1 MFSSGLNCNL
11 SFPSCLGYPQ
21 DSEELIPKMAREPI
35 ILNVYDMYWINEY
48 TTPIGLGVFHS
59 GVEIYGTE
67 YAYGGH
73 AQPKSG
79 IFEITPRVAEE
90 LGEQFRY
97 R

>member
-1 MFSSGLNCNL
+1 M
-11 SFPSCLGYPQ
+11 
-21 DSEELIPKMAREPI
+21 
-35 ILNVYDMYWINEY
+35 LNVMLQYWINEY

-59 GVEIYGTE
+59 GVEIYGTGMYYIQEIEFKETGIQRKYISATE

>member
-1 MFSSGLNCNL
+1 M
-11 SFPSCLGYPQ
+11 
-21 DSEELIPKMAREPI
+21 
-35 ILNVYDMYWINEY
+35 
-48 TTPIGLGVFHS
+48 
-59 GVEIYGTE
+59 EIYGTGMYYIQEIKYRKKKIRHKYISVIE

-79 IFEITPRVAEE
+79 IFEIAPRVAEE

>member
-1 MFSSGLNCNL
+1 MLSIIYLYIHMF
-11 SFPSCLGYPQ
+11 
-21 DSEELIPKMAREPI
+21 I
-35 ILNVYDMYWINEY
+35 V
-48 TTPIGLGVFHS
+48 
-59 GVEIYGTE
+59 E

-73 AQPKSG
+73 TQPRSG

>member
-1 MFSSGLNCNL
+1 
-11 SFPSCLGYPQ
+11 
-21 DSEELIPKMAREPI
+21 
-35 ILNVYDMYWINEY
+35 MY
-48 TTPIGLGVFHS
+48 HS
-59 GVEIYGTE
+59 GVEIYGTGIYYIQEIKYKKIKIWYKYISIIE

>member
-1 MFSSGLNCNL
+1 MEQVCVTRIKKKKKRKENTKYIS
-11 SFPSCLGYPQ
+11 
-21 DSEELIPKMAREPI
+21 A
-35 ILNVYDMYWINEY
+35 
-48 TTPIGLGVFHS
+48 
-59 GVEIYGTE
+59 TE

>member
-1 MFSSGLNCNL
+1 M
-11 SFPSCLGYPQ
+11 
-21 DSEELIPKMAREPI
+21 
-35 ILNVYDMYWINEY
+35 
-48 TTPIGLGVFHS
+48 FHS
-59 GVEIYGTE
+59 GVEIYGTGIYLTNKVWDKNWGNIYNNKCISIIE

-73 AQPKSG
+73 AQPRSG

>member
-1 MFSSGLNCNL
+1 ML
-11 SFPSCLGYPQ
+11 Q
-21 DSEELIPKMAREPI
+21 
-35 ILNVYDMYWINEY
+35 YWINEY

-59 GVEIYGTE
+59 GVEIYGTGIYQFIEYILYTQKIQYRKQKFDTYISATE

-73 AQPKSG
+73 AQPRSG

>member
-1 MFSSGLNCNL
+1 M
-11 SFPSCLGYPQ
+11 
-21 DSEELIPKMAREPI
+21 
-35 ILNVYDMYWINEY
+35 
-48 TTPIGLGVFHS
+48 FHS
-59 GVEIYGTE
+59 GVEIYGTGMYYIYKKLNAKEQIKIRHKFIYHVIE

>member
-1 MFSSGLNCNL
+1 MLLLVGVYF
-11 SFPSCLGYPQ
+11 
-21 DSEELIPKMAREPI
+21 I
-35 ILNVYDMYWINEY
+35 IIVVIIIIINNKY
-48 TTPIGLGVFHS
+48 IS
-59 GVEIYGTE
+59 AIE

-73 AQPKSG
+73 AQPRSG

>member
-1 MFSSGLNCNL
+1 MEQVYILYICIYFLNL
-11 SFPSCLGYPQ
+11 
-21 DSEELIPKMAREPI
+21 LITKV
-35 ILNVYDMYWINEY
+35 NY
-48 TTPIGLGVFHS
+48 FHQFL
-59 GVEIYGTE
+59 E

-73 AQPKSG
+73 SKPISG

>member
-1 MFSSGLNCNL
+1 MN
-11 SFPSCLGYPQ
+11 
-21 DSEELIPKMAREPI
+21 IPHLLVSVYFILVWKYMEQVCVIFEKKQVRVRENKNFTHI
-35 ILNVYDMYWINEY
+35 SVI
-48 TTPIGLGVFHS
+48 
-59 GVEIYGTE
+59 E

>member
-1 MFSSGLNCNL
+1 MEQVCIIFKRL
-11 SFPSCLGYPQ
+11 SIRKQEF
-21 DSEELIPKMAREPI
+21 
-35 ILNVYDMYWINEY
+35 NINR
-48 TTPIGLGVFHS
+48 FF
-59 GVEIYGTE
+59 IYVIE

>member
-1 MFSSGLNCNL
+1 M
-11 SFPSCLGYPQ
+11 
-21 DSEELIPKMAREPI
+21 LI
-35 ILNVYDMYWINEY
+35 V
-48 TTPIGLGVFHS
+48 
-59 GVEIYGTE
+59 E

-73 AQPKSG
+73 TQPRSG

>member
-1 MFSSGLNCNL
+1 MRRQLKK
-11 SFPSCLGYPQ
+11 Y
-21 DSEELIPKMAREPI
+21 
-35 ILNVYDMYWINEY
+35 MYEMSIF
-48 TTPIGLGVFHS
+48 FH
-59 GVEIYGTE
+59 VE

-73 AQPKSG
+73 AQPRSG

>member
-1 MFSSGLNCNL
+1 MWHQ
-11 SFPSCLGYPQ
+11 GYIIYLYIYLYIQ
-21 DSEELIPKMAREPI
+21 IYMCMLIA
-35 ILNVYDMYWINEY
+35 
-48 TTPIGLGVFHS
+48 
-59 GVEIYGTE
+59 E

-73 AQPKSG
+73 TQPRSG

>member
-1 MFSSGLNCNL
+1 M
-11 SFPSCLGYPQ
+11 YYIQ
-21 DSEELIPKMAREPI
+21 EIKYI
-35 ILNVYDMYWINEY
+35 INYRKKKICHKYISVI
-48 TTPIGLGVFHS
+48 
-59 GVEIYGTE
+59 E

>member
-1 MFSSGLNCNL
+1 MEQVCIIFKRLSIWRNNL
-11 SFPSCLGYPQ
+11 IKIFCIHKN
-21 DSEELIPKMAREPI
+21 IPA
-35 ILNVYDMYWINEY
+35 
-48 TTPIGLGVFHS
+48 
-59 GVEIYGTE
+59 TE

>member
-1 MFSSGLNCNL
+1 MS
-11 SFPSCLGYPQ
+11 
-21 DSEELIPKMAREPI
+21 A
-35 ILNVYDMYWINEY
+35 
-48 TTPIGLGVFHS
+48 
-59 GVEIYGTE
+59 TE